1 MGTAAP
7 GDQRFF
13 ASTRGQLILLLRR
26 ASRTVE
32 ELAQALNLTD
42 NAVRAHLA
50 TLERDGLVQQ
60 RGSRR
65 SGGKPA
71 YVYEL
76 TPEAERLFPKAYEP
90 VLQHLLEV
98 LGKQVPPE
106 HLERMLRAVGRRMAE
121 EHPAPVGDL
130 RARLTFAVQTLNA
143 LGGLAELEEQGQAF
157 LICGYRCP
165 LASVVPG
172 HPAVCQLAE
181 TLLSELIGRPVRE
194 CCERSSAARCCFE
207 VAQAHDGPTHAAGN
221 TL

>member
-1 MGTAAP
+1 MGTPAP

-13 ASTRGQLILLLRR
+13 ASTRGQLVLLLRR

-32 ELAQALNLTD
+32 ELAQALDLTD

-60 RGSRR
+60 SGSRR

-76 TPEAERLFPKAYEP
+76 TPGAERLFPKAYEP
-90 VLQHLLEV
+90 VLQHLLDV
-98 LGKQVPPE
+98 LGEQMAPGQ
-106 HLERMLRAVGRRMAE
+106 LEELLRAVGRRMAE
-121 EHPAPVGDL
+121 EQPAPSGDL
-130 RARLTFAVQTLNA
+130 RARLAFAVQTLNE
-143 LGGLAELEEQGQAF
+143 LGGLAEVEEQERAF

-181 TLLSELIGRPVRE
+181 TLLGELIGLPVRE
-194 CCERSSAARCCFE
+194 CCERAEAARCCFE
-207 VAQAHDGPTHAAGN
+207 IAKEQRTC
-221 TL
+221 